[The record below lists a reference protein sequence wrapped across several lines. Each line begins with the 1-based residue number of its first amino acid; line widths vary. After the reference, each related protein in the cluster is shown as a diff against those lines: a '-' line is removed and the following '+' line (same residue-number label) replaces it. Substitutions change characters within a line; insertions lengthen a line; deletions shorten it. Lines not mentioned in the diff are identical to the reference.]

1 MALSLR
7 LQLMTKLLG
16 YPVLKKKISN
26 VQGVSP
32 ESENTKRAL
41 SPLDGRPW
49 LRGSKEKDDVCE
61 SRDHILG

>member
-1 MALSLR
+1 
-7 LQLMTKLLG
+7 MTKAFGG
-16 YPVLKKKISN
+16 YLEKKTSHAAM
-26 VQGVSP
+26 GHP
-32 ESENTKRAL
+32 ESKNAKRGL